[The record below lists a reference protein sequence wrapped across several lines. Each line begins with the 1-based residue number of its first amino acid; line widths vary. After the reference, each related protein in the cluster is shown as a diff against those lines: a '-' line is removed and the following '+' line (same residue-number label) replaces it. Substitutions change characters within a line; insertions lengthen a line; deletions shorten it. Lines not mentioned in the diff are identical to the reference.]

1 MPSTSNDR
9 NKAAMRDQT
18 STNLNKSG
26 IDGVKVCPPKHGDG
40 TPYTIKTARTD
51 SQRK

>member
-9 NKAAMRDQT
+9 NKEAMRDQT

-26 IDGVKVCPPKHGDG
+26 IEGVRVCSPPHGKG
-40 TPYTIKTARTD
+40 TPYTTTNPHPDRN
-51 SQRK
+51 RK